1 MARVGRVVGRLG
13 LTHVSPTVEGGQY
26 SARAVVGEQVPISA
40 TAFREGHDAIGAS
53 VNLKAPD
60 GRKIPFVRMTLA
72 NPGLDRWTATFVP
85 DAPGMWTFVVE
96 AWSDPFSTW
105 HHAVEVKMEAGQGAE
120 DLANDLEEGARL
132 FERLARGV
140 AKGERPAVLA
150 VAAALRD
157 TSLDL
162 AHRVAP
168 ALEDPAI
175 DALVRDFPVREFVT
189 RSSTYKIWVDRPRA
203 LYGSWYE
210 FFPRSIDSELAGDPL
225 APARPAR
232 HGTLRDALA
241 HLDYVADLGF
251 DVVYFPPIHPIGE
264 VNRKGP
270 NNTLVA
276 QPWDVGSPWAI
287 GSRHG
292 GHDAVHPELGTIEDF
307 EAVVARARELG
318 MEIAL
323 DYALQAAP
331 DHPWVTEHPEWFT
344 TKPDGTIA
352 YAENPPKKYQDI
364 YPINFDNDPKGIYAE
379 CRRVLQVW
387 IDCGVRIFRVDNPHT
402 KTLNFWQWLIEDV
415 KKDHPDVLFLAEA
428 FTRPPMMHEL
438 AKIGYTQSY
447 TYFTWR
453 NTAAELREYME
464 ELVDAS
470 HYMRP
475 NFFPTTPDI
484 LPFYLQTSGP
494 AGFAIRAILAATLSP
509 TYGIYSGYEVYEHL
523 PLAPG
528 REEFL
533 DSEKFQ
539 LKPRDLA
546 GAMADNRSL
555 APLLRDL
562 NRIRRE
568 HPALQYLANLRFHE
582 SDNDAVLVY
591 SKRLVGDD
599 GRVDTVIVAVNV
611 DPSNVREATVTL
623 DMPELGYDWN
633 DRFEVVDALNG
644 DRFTWG
650 QYDYVRLDP
659 YWHPAHVLV
668 VTDPR

>member
-1 MARVGRVVGRLG
+1 MVGRLG
-13 LTHVSPTVEGGQY
+13 LTQVSPTVEGGY
-26 SARAVVGEQVPISA
+26 SARAVVGEQVPLQA

-53 VNLKAPD
+53 VALRAPD
-60 GRKIPFVRMTLA
+60 GRRIPFLRMTST
-72 NPGLDRWTATFVP
+72 NPGLDRFGTVFVP
-85 DAPGMWTFVVE
+85 DAPGMWTFTVE
-96 AWSDPFSTW
+96 AWADPFSTW
-105 HHAVEVKMEAGQGAE
+105 EHAVAVKIEAGQGAE

-132 FERLARGV
+132 FERLGKQV
-140 AKGERPAVLA
+140 AKGERPTVLA
-150 VAAALRD
+150 VAATLRD

-168 ALEDPAI
+168 ALEDPATL
-175 DALVRDFPVREFVT
+175 ALIRDFPVREHVT
-189 RSSTYKIWVDRPRA
+189 RSAAHKLWVDRPRA

-210 FFPRSIDSELAGDPL
+210 LFPRSVGAELAGDPL
-225 APARPAR
+225 APAKPAR
-232 HGTLRDALA
+232 HGTFRDVLG

-276 QPWDVGSPWAI
+276 QSWDVGSPWAI

-292 GHDAVHPELGTIEDF
+292 GHEAVHPELGTIEDF
-307 EAVVARARELG
+307 KAVVDRAHELG
-318 MEIAL
+318 MEVAL
-323 DYALQAAP
+323 DWALSAAP
-331 DHPWVTEHPEWFT
+331 DHPWVTEHPDWFT

-364 YPINFDNDPKGIYAE
+364 YNFNFDNDPKGIDEAF
-379 CRRVLQVW
+379 RAAIQVW
-387 IDCGVRIFRVDNPHT
+387 IDCGVKIFRVDNPHT
-402 KTLNFWQWLIEDV
+402 KPLNFWQRHIESV

-438 AKIGYTQSY
+438 AKLGYTQSY

-453 NTAAELREYME
+453 NTVPELREYLE
-464 ELVDAS
+464 ELVAAS

-475 NFFPTTPDI
+475 NFFPVTPDI

-494 AGFAIRAILAATLSP
+494 AGFAIRAILAATLAP

-528 REEFL
+528 REEYL

-539 LKPRDLA
+539 LRPRDLV
-546 GAMADNRSL
+546 GAMADGRSL

-591 SKRLVGDD
+591 SKRLVQDD
-599 GRVDTVIVAVNV
+599 GRVDTVIVVVNT
-611 DPSNVREATVTL
+611 DPSNVREATITL
-623 DMPELGYDWN
+623 DMAELGYDWN

-644 DRFTWG
+644 DRFSWG

-668 VTDPR
+668 VTNPR

>member
-1 MARVGRVVGRLG
+1 MVGRLG
-13 LTHVSPTVEGGQY
+13 LTDVSPTVDGGKY
-26 SARAVVGEQVPISA
+26 SARAVVGEQVAFSA
-40 TAFREGHDAIGAS
+40 TAFREGHDALGAN
-53 VNLKAPD
+53 VALRAPD
-60 GRKIPFVRMTLA
+60 GRRVPFVRMS
-72 NPGLDRWTATFVP
+72 PGRPGIDEWVTTFTP
-85 DAPGMWTFVVE
+85 DAEGMWTFTVE
-96 AWSDPFSTW
+96 AWGDPIGSW
-105 HHAVEVKMEAGQGAE
+105 DHAVEVKIEAGQGAE

-132 FERLARGV
+132 FERLAKQV

-150 VAAALRD
+150 VAATLRD
-157 TSLDL
+157 TTLDV

-168 ALEDPAI
+168 ATEDAAI
-175 DALVRDFPVREFVT
+175 RALVRDFPVREFVT
-189 RSSTYKIWVDRPRA
+189 RSSVRKLWVDRPRA
-203 LYGSWYE
+203 LYGAWYE
-210 FFPRSIDSELAGDPL
+210 FFPRSIGAELAHDPL
-225 APARPAR
+225 APAKPAR
-232 HGTLRDALA
+232 HGTFADALE

-276 QPWDVGSPWAI
+276 QPWAVGSAYGI
-287 GSRHG
+287 GSKHG
-292 GHDAVHPELGTIEDF
+292 GHDAVHPELGTIDDF
-307 EAVVARARELG
+307 KAVVARAHELG
-318 MEIAL
+318 MEVAL
-323 DYALQAAP
+323 DWALSAAP
-331 DHPWVTEHPEWFT
+331 DHPWVAEHPEWFT
-344 TKPDGTIA
+344 AKPDGTIA

-364 YPINFDNDPKGIYAE
+364 YNFNFDNDPQGIFAAF
-379 CRRVLQVW
+379 RAALQVW
-387 IDCGVRIFRVDNPHT
+387 IDCGVKIFRVDNPHT
-402 KTLNFWQWLIEDV
+402 KPLDFWQRYIETV

-438 AKIGYTQSY
+438 AKLGYTQSY

-453 NTAAELREYME
+453 NTAEELREYAE
-464 ELVDAS
+464 QLVSTS

-494 AGFAIRAILAATLSP
+494 AGFAIRAVLAATLSP

-539 LKPRDLA
+539 LRPRDLA
-546 GAMADNRSL
+546 GALADGRSL

-568 HPALQYLANLRFHE
+568 HPSLQYLANLRFHE
-582 SDNDAVLVY
+582 VDNDAMLAY
-591 SKRLVGDD
+591 SKRIVGAD
-599 GRVDTVIVAVNV
+599 GRVDTVIVVITV
-611 DPSNVREATVTL
+611 DPLNVREATVTL
-623 DMPELGYDWN
+623 DMAELGYDGH

-650 QYDYVRLDP
+650 AANYVRLDP
-659 YWHPAHVLV
+659 YWHPAHILV
-668 VTDPR
+668 VTNPR